1 VTRHYIDSFR
11 AYLPHYPSTQT
22 EPDPNGWKWELAQT
36 RKELLMVKGREKQG
50 HGETAPGKTLLSIVD
65 KSDTHNTR
73 EQLANELGW
82 STGKVAMGGHS
93 G

>member
-1 VTRHYIDSFR
+1 LSD
-11 AYLPHYPSTQT
+11 
-22 EPDPNGWKWELAQT
+22 GWKWELAQT

-73 EQLANELGW
+73 EQLATELGW
-82 STGKVAMGGHS
+82 STGKVAMADIVWKKAPEEVKKVCQ
-93 G
+93 